1 VQQQL
6 VQDDSLR
13 DLAESLREMVSVA
26 SACPDLRNV
35 EGTTN
40 VIEDIGHTSMQVASL
55 IDEYTKS
62 KHLAGKMNCAAVE
75 FGFGI

>member
-1 VQQQL
+1 MQQQL

-13 DLAESLREMVSVA
+13 DLAESLREMVGVA

-35 EGTTN
+35 RGTVN
-40 VIEDIGHTSMQVASL
+40 VIEDIGRASMQVASL

-62 KHLAGKMNCAAVE
+62 QHLAGKMNYTMAKFE
-75 FGFGI
+75 FGI